1 MRVQDFVRVVTG
13 GSLTFQ
19 NNAPLV
25 QINDGAVNSGSIT
38 VNRTS
43 SALKRLDY
51 TLWSSPVAN
60 QGLTAFSPATIANRI
75 YTYNATS
82 TGSTAFPIING
93 IGAYSVVSGNFG
105 LGRGY
110 LIRMPNNHPTTAT
123 VWNGVFSGVPNNGVV
138 NVSLN
143 TGGQGFNSIGNPY
156 PSPINL
162 TTFFSVNSTVGS
174 TAYLWRRTNDINLV
188 NNSGYATWTS
198 GTFVPGSNYT
208 GSGVFTGVLQTGQGF
223 VVKATGGSVVFNNS
237 MRAVNTANQF
247 FRGQADE
254 RHTVWLNLSNPAGDF
269 AQMATGYRTNASNA
283 VDSFD
288 GLNFNDGNL
297 SIGSYLDNSNYIIQG
312 RALPFDAADV
322 IPLTFKTSIDGN
334 YSIAIDHADGM
345 FTESQAVYLKDVS
358 TNTITDLRT
367 NAYNFA
373 TLAGTVNNR
382 FELVFQRALKNDTS
396 IANESGIVVYKNNF
410 DIVVNSGNAIIK
422 NVKIYDMRGR
432 LLFEKVNIN
441 ATEIRMNLLGSSQII
456 LVKTTLDDGQ
466 VITKKVIY

>member
-1 MRVQDFVRVVTG
+1 
-13 GSLTFQ
+13 
-19 NNAPLV
+19 
-25 QINDGAVNSGSIT
+25 
-38 VNRTS
+38 
-43 SALKRLDY
+43 
-51 TLWSSPVAN
+51 
-60 QGLTAFSPATIANRI
+60 
-75 YTYNATS
+75 
-82 TGSTAFPIING
+82 
-93 IGAYSVVSGNFG
+93 
-105 LGRGY
+105 
-110 LIRMPNNHPTTAT
+110 
-123 VWNGVFSGVPNNGVV
+123 
-138 NVSLN
+138 
-143 TGGQGFNSIGNPY
+143 
-156 PSPINL
+156 
-162 TTFFSVNSTVGS
+162 
-174 TAYLWRRTNDINLV
+174 
-188 NNSGYATWTS
+188 
-198 GTFVPGSNYT
+198 
-208 GSGVFTGVLQTGQGF
+208 
-223 VVKATGGSVVFNNS
+223 
-237 MRAVNTANQF
+237 
-247 FRGQADE
+247 
-254 RHTVWLNLSNPAGDF
+254 
-269 AQMATGYRTNASNA
+269 MATGYRTNASNA

-297 SIGSYLDNSNYIIQG
+297 SIGSYLDSSNYIIQG

-322 IPLTFKTSIDGN
+322 IPLTFKTSTDGN

-441 ATEIRMNLLGSSQII
+441 DTETRINLLGSSQII